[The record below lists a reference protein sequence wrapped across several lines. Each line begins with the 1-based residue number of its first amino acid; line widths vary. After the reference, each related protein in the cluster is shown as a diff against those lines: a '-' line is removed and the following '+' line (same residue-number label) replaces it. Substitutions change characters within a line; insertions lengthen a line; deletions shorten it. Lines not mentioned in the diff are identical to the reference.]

1 MAVCAVFISLMIF
14 KLAKIPL
21 GQLLPEGFFRD
32 MLGEAVFAGCA
43 LAFVL
48 VLKKTEIFKCDGE
61 KLKMEW
67 ISAFMVFVMMALPAF
82 SAVVEL
88 GHLTCSAGE
97 FIMFLIYVFLIGFT
111 EEVLFRGLVQNAF
124 FRLFKE
130 DSYIHLV
137 MAVIMSGIIFGLV
150 HLANAFRAG
159 GDFTAALTQ
168 CVSAVFMGVYLGAV
182 YFRTGKHLWY
192 LIFVHSLYD
201 AVGMISSGMLS
212 GEKMDDVLNSYSS
225 ISVTTVMIV
234 GALYLAAALF
244 ILRPQKANELMAPED
259 HSLN

>member
-21 GQLLPEGFFRD
+21 GQLLPEGFFHD

-61 KLKMEW
+61 KLKKEW
-67 ISAFMVFVMMALPAF
+67 ISAFMVFVMMVLPAF

-137 MAVIMSGIIFGLV
+137 MAVVMSGIIFGLV

-168 CVSAVFMGVYLGAV
+168 CVSAVFMGVYLCAV
-182 YFRTGKHLWY
+182 YFRTGG
-192 LIFVHSLYD
+192 I
-201 AVGMISSGMLS
+201 
-212 GEKMDDVLNSYSS
+212 
-225 ISVTTVMIV
+225 
-234 GALYLAAALF
+234 
-244 ILRPQKANELMAPED
+244 
-259 HSLN
+259 

>member
-1 MAVCAVFISLMIF
+1 MKQKQPVMDLIMAVCAVFISLMIF

-124 FRLFKE
+124 FRLFKYRQFCFLHAGTRVLRACHGIRKPE
-130 DSYIHLV
+130 
-137 MAVIMSGIIFGLV
+137 SGQ
-150 HLANAFRAG
+150 RASV
-159 GDFTAALTQ
+159 
-168 CVSAVFMGVYLGAV
+168 C
-182 YFRTGKHLWY
+182 GKQ
-192 LIFVHSLYD
+192 D
-201 AVGMISSGMLS
+201 IS
-212 GEKMDDVLNSYSS
+212 K
-225 ISVTTVMIV
+225 
-234 GALYLAAALF
+234 
-244 ILRPQKANELMAPED
+244 R
-259 HSLN
+259 